1 MNAEAPSNELVIID
15 QSNGGIVYL
24 EHGCPSELI
33 HWHSHHHYELHLIV
47 STKGKVFVGDYIGR
61 YQPGQFVLIGPNV
74 PHNWVTDKSY
84 SEAVALRDMVIL
96 FDHQS
101 IEKMVSAFPEMSEII
116 TTLELSR
123 AGLEFV
129 NFDEDLAK
137 KLFSSVRDSQ
147 GIDRL
152 MAFLKIL
159 DHVHRWPERKTL
171 STNKN
176 PMTLSS
182 IAQSK
187 INDAVTYITDHY
199 QDDLSLKKAADLV
212 NMSESSFSRHFQ
224 KATSNKFVEF
234 VNRVRIGKACILLAE
249 TDLQISSICFEVG
262 FKNITNFNRQFV
274 RLKKQTPGDY
284 RKVFQKNLG
293 KDKETLI
300 KSQNLA

>member
-15 QSNGGIVYL
+15 HSNGGIVYL
-24 EHGCPSELI
+24 EHGSPSELI

-61 YQPGQFVLIGPNV
+61 YQPGQFVLTGPNV
-74 PHNWVTDKSY
+74 PHNWVTDKNY
-84 SEAVALRDMVIL
+84 TEAVPLRDMVIL

-101 IEKMVSAFPEMSEII
+101 IEKLTSAFPEANGIL
-116 TTLELSR
+116 TTLEMSR
-123 AGLEFV
+123 SGLEFS
-129 NFDEDLAK
+129 NFDLKKAK
-137 KLFSSVRDSQ
+137 QLFAEVRDSE
-147 GIDRL
+147 GIARL

-159 DHVHRWPERKTL
+159 DCIHRWPEKRAL

-176 PMTLSS
+176 PLTLSS

-199 QDDLSLKKAADLV
+199 QDDLSLKQAADLV

-234 VNRVRIGKACILLAE
+234 VNRVRVGKACILLAE
-249 TDLQISSICFEVG
+249 TDQQISSICFEVG
-262 FKNITNFNRQFV
+262 FKNITNFNRQFI

-284 RKVFQKNLG
+284 RKVVRKNLG
-293 KDKETLI
+293 KDKPIIER
-300 KSQNLA
+300 

>member
-24 EHGCPSELI
+24 EHGCPSDLI
-33 HWHSHHHYELHLIV
+33 HWHSHHHYELHLMV

-61 YQPGQFVLIGPNV
+61 YQPGQFVLTGPNV

-84 SEAVALRDMVIL
+84 TKPVALRDMVIL
-96 FDHQS
+96 FDHQA
-101 IEKMVSAFPEMSEII
+101 IEKLTSAFPEAAGIL
-116 TTLELSR
+116 TTLDMSR
-123 AGLEFV
+123 SGLEFS
-129 NFDEDLAK
+129 NFDMEKAQE
-137 KLFSSVRDSQ
+137 LFAQVRDAK
-147 GIDRL
+147 GVARL

-159 DHVHRWPERKTL
+159 DCIHEWPQKRML

-176 PMTLSS
+176 PLTLSS

-187 INDAVTYITDHY
+187 INKAVTYITDHY
-199 QDDLSLKKAADLV
+199 QDDLSLKQAADLV

-262 FKNITNFNRQFV
+262 FKNITNFNRQFI

-284 RKVFQKNLG
+284 RKVFRNNLG
-293 KDKETLI
+293 KNKPIIER
-300 KSQNLA
+300 

>member
-293 KDKETLI
+293 KDKPIIER
-300 KSQNLA
+300 